1 MNKKDFSLLAKIDDQ
16 EIRADDLVQF
26 LKLNGKFEQIL
37 DDMITDRVTVFA
49 AKKSGISVSTEE
61 TQERFDQIRRVQ
73 GLHRAKA
80 TMEFLNNLGL
90 DLDEFETYLYELLLK
105 EKVVDQVTSE
115 AAIEEYFSLNSP
127 EFDSIE
133 VGHIVLAAE
142 GTAKELGALLEDDP
156 DSFHELA
163 KEHSLDLE
171 TRDRGGVIG
180 TVIRGA
186 LQNELE
192 AKVFNAEEG
201 AVLGP
206 FPAGDGNGFEIFK
219 VIAKKSATLDE
230 TRKKQVAK
238 KLHDV
243 WLEGRAK
250 DHTIEI
256 P

>member
-1 MNKKDFSLLAKIDDQ
+1 MTKADSTLLAKIDDQ
-16 EIRADDLVQF
+16 EIRVDDLVRY

-37 DDMITDRVTVFA
+37 DDMITDRVMVLSA
-49 AKKSGISVSTEE
+49 NKAGVSVSTEE
-61 TQERFDQIRRVQ
+61 IQERFDQIRRVQ

-80 TMEFLNNLGL
+80 AMEFLDNLGL
-90 DLDEFETYLYELLLK
+90 SLDDFETYLSELLMK
-105 EKVVDQVTSE
+105 EKVVEQVTSE
-115 AAIEEYFSLNSP
+115 AAVEEYFSLNSP

-133 VGHIVLAAE
+133 VGHIVLASE
-142 GTAKELGALLEDDP
+142 NTARELGALLEDDP

-192 AKVFNAEEG
+192 AKVFNAEQG

-219 VIAKKSATLDE
+219 VIEKKSAQLDE

-243 WLEGRAK
+243 WLEQRAK
-250 DHTIEI
+250 DHTIDI

>member
-1 MNKKDFSLLAKIDDQ
+1 MTKEDASLLAKIDDH
-16 EIRADDLVQF
+16 EIRIDDLARY

-37 DDMITDRVTVFA
+37 DDMVTDRVTVLA
-49 AKKSGISVSTEE
+49 AKKAGVSVSTEE
-61 TQERFDQIRRVQ
+61 VQERFDQIRRVQ

-80 TMEFLNNLGL
+80 AMEFLDNLGL
-90 DLDEFETYLYELLLK
+90 SLDEFETYLAELLLK
-105 EKVVDQVTSE
+105 EKVVDMVTSE

-133 VGHIVLAAE
+133 VGHIVLASE
-142 GTAKELGALLEDDP
+142 GTARELGALLEDDP
-156 DSFHELA
+156 DSFHDLA
-163 KEHSLDLE
+163 REHSLDLE

-192 AKVFNAEEG
+192 AKVFNAAEG

-206 FPAGDGNGFEIFK
+206 FPSADGKAFEIFK
-219 VIAKKSATLDE
+219 VIEKKSAVLDE

-243 WLEGRAK
+243 WLEERAK
-250 DHTIEI
+250 DHAIEI
-256 P
+256 A